1 MGRKNLHYGERRK
14 LMYRKELGSGG
25 VASYYSH
32 RRMLHGTN
40 KTKHKGILYAKTEDK
55 GKANI
60 HRVRD

>member
-1 MGRKNLHYGERRK
+1 
-14 LMYRKELGSGG
+14 MYRKELGSGG